1 MSIMVHYI
9 FVLTTNVDGNPKN
22 IIINVIIGN
31 RILNVN
37 YKLKIEIMYLIYLFL
52 HYNMYYF
59 VLILILKYIY
69 I

>member
-1 MSIMVHYI
+1 MVHYI

-31 RILNVN
+31 RILYVN